1 MLILIA
7 EHESGARRELRTML
21 QKLGHTVNAA
31 ADGREALNLVRQS
44 AYGLTII
51 GSELPF
57 GDIVQIARNLT
68 RERQHPILLLVDNT
82 TAETVVDL
90 SALPFYG
97 CLFRPVYLPALHLAI
112 TIAAERFSEAQAL
125 SSRLNELEVAL
136 DTRKLIDRAKGKLMR
151 MGMSEQKAFLSIQ
164 ARARRTQKSMR
175 SVARTILGN

>member
-1 MLILIA
+1 MRILIA

-21 QKLGHTVNAA
+21 QELGHTVTVA
-31 ADGREALNLVRQS
+31 ADGREALNLVRQRT
-44 AYGLTII
+44 YGLTIL

-57 GDIVQIARNLT
+57 GDVVQIAHKLT
-68 RERQHPILLLVDNT
+68 RERQLPILLLVDNA

-97 CLFRPVYLPALHLAI
+97 CVFRPVHLPALHLAI
-112 TIAAERFSEAQAL
+112 TVAAERFSEKQAL
-125 SSRLNELEVAL
+125 SSRVNELEVAL

-175 SVARTILGN
+175 SVARAILGD